1 MFFFERMTTAF
12 LNKNCKSHTILI
24 VSVVKILG
32 GTKEGE
38 SVFAKFTIIIVNA
51 CYICQGILNI

>member
-1 MFFFERMTTAF
+1 MNISF
-12 LNKNCKSHTILI
+12 LKNDNSIFKIKIVKDILI

-32 GTKEGE
+32 TEEGE

-51 CYICQGILNI
+51 CYGILNI